1 MEDLKDLTI
10 NVKLEEL
17 HQLMGRYE
25 QRRDFIFPTI
35 WSTFAESERHE
46 TITNRIITISS
57 EIILLQTI
65 LRPYVEEKEYNAKL
79 QQLNEE
85 LETVK
90 ELRSK
95 TSMNAELR
103 KGTIDGEYERVYGV
117 LSQL

>member
-1 MEDLKDLTI
+1 MNDLKDLTI
-10 NVKLEEL
+10 NIKLEEL

-35 WSTFAESERHE
+35 WNTFAESERHE
-46 TITNRIITISS
+46 TITNRIITIST

-65 LRPYVEEKEYNAKL
+65 LKPYVEEKAYDAKL

-90 ELRSK
+90 VLRAK

-103 KGTIDGEYERVYGV
+103 KGTIDSDYERVYSA